1 MRTLKLLI
9 SFDGTGYCGWQKQEN
24 GPTIQAEIERA
35 VSMICNTPTIVHGAG
50 RTDAGVH
57 ALGMTAHFHT
67 SSRVD
72 CESFSK
78 GLNSLLP
85 PAIRI
90 IEVSDEKSSFHAR
103 FGALAKTYYY
113 QIYTGP
119 VICPTRRLYNCHVPF
134 KLCCSTM
141 HRCLKT
147 LLGTHDFSSFE
158 TAGSRDKDNTGG
170 RGAVRTI
177 FKAELSE
184 PEPEFIRLTYTG
196 DGFLRHMVRNIS
208 GTIIEAGRGKT
219 TAHEFAQILEARDRN
234 RAGAT
239 APPAGLTLLTVHY
252 RKDW

>member
-1 MRTLKLLI
+1 MRTLRLLI
-9 SFDGTGYCGWQKQEN
+9 SFDGTGYCGWQKQDN
-24 GPTIQAEIERA
+24 GPSIQAEIERA
-35 VSMICNTPTIVHGAG
+35 VSLICDELTVVHGAG

-57 ALGMTAHFHT
+57 ALGMTAHFN
-67 SSRVD
+67 SSSGVD

-90 IEVSDEKSSFHAR
+90 LEVSDQDSSFHAR
-103 FGALAKTYYY
+103 FCALAKTYFY

-119 VICPTRRLYNCHVPF
+119 TLCPTRRLYNCHVPY
-134 KLCCSTM
+134 KLSRRTM
-141 HRCLKT
+141 RHCLET

-158 TAGSRDKDNTGG
+158 TAGSRDKDQAGG

-184 PEPEFIRLTYTG
+184 PEPDFIRLTYTG
-196 DGFLRHMVRNIS
+196 DGFLRHMVRNIT

-219 TAHEFAQILEARDRN
+219 AAHEFAEILGALDRS

-239 APPAGLTLLTVHY
+239 APACGLTLFKVHY
-252 RKDW
+252 EQDW